1 MTDINYKE
9 MLHEDTIFLTI
20 DANDRDDLF
29 EQIAERLNKLGYVKD
44 SYAEALK
51 KREDEFPTGLVT
63 KYLSIALPHV
73 DPENINKPFIAAV
86 KNAKLIHMLQMGS
99 NEDMKAQYFFFL
111 GITDSSHQVVLLQ
124 KFMLLLRNKNFTDE
138 LTSQTDPKKM
148 FEFLKKAFLS

>member
-86 KNAKLIHMLQMGS
+86 KNIKPIHMLQMGS

-124 KFMLLLRNKNFTDE
+124 KFMLLLRNKNFADE

>member
-51 KREDEFPTGLVT
+51 KCEDEFPTGLVT

-86 KNAKLIHMLQMGS
+86 KNAKPIHMLQMGS

>member
-1 MTDINYKE
+1 
-9 MLHEDTIFLTI
+9 
-20 DANDRDDLF
+20 
-29 EQIAERLNKLGYVKD
+29 
-44 SYAEALK
+44 
-51 KREDEFPTGLVT
+51 
-63 KYLSIALPHV
+63 
-73 DPENINKPFIAAV
+73 
-86 KNAKLIHMLQMGS
+86 MGS

>member
-86 KNAKLIHMLQMGS
+86 KNAKPIHML
-99 NEDMKAQYFFFL
+99 
-111 GITDSSHQVVLLQ
+111 
-124 KFMLLLRNKNFTDE
+124 
-138 LTSQTDPKKM
+138 
-148 FEFLKKAFLS
+148 